1 MAEPGQDEPT
11 GGAPAQEPGPDAG
24 GIDAT
29 VDALVGGQQPLAPE
43 TPPEGG
49 APAAPPDP
57 SAAPP
62 AQTPPEG
69 GQPPAPE
76 QPAGE
81 PIEAPANWS
90 LADRQM
96 FGKAPREMQEWALN
110 IHKSMAAAHTRR
122 SQEIAPWRDMGQRWE
137 PYFQQLGVTGPIAVN
152 KLLETE
158 YGLRTGSNAQ
168 KLDILRQL
176 VQDYGIA
183 PEGGGEAPEGGEA
196 PAGPVQDPR
205 VDVLAQQWQEYMAGQ
220 QQQAQAAMMGQQQQ
234 LSAQVNAFAEEVGAD
249 GKLAH
254 PHFGEVRITMAQL
267 AEAARRK
274 GEQPTLKQLYEDAL
288 WLHPS
293 TRSEL
298 LAADRRSEAE
308 RLRAEAEKAQNAGGQ
323 LGGGGPGAQEQPK
336 DLDSIIDA
344 EARRMMAAA

>member
-11 GGAPAQEPGPDAG
+11 GGAPAQEPGADAG
-24 GIDAT
+24 G
-29 VDALVGGQQPLAPE
+29 VDSLVDQLAAGQQPQE
-43 TPPEGG
+43 
-49 APAAPPDP
+49 
-57 SAAPP
+57 PP
-62 AQTPPEG
+62 ATPEPG
-69 GQPPAPE
+69 GQPPAAAEPGQQPPAGGQPPAQE
-76 QPAGE
+76 PPAGE

-96 FGKAPREMQEWALN
+96 FAKAPREMQEWALN
-110 IHKSMAAAHTRR
+110 THRAMAAAHTRR

-158 YGLRTGSNAQ
+158 YGLRTGTNAQ
-168 KLDILRQL
+168 KLEILRQL
-176 VQDYGIA
+176 VTDYGIA
-183 PEGGGEAPEGGEA
+183 APDGGGEGQAAGEGGQP
-196 PAGPVQDPR
+196 PAQLQDPR
-205 VDVLAQQWQEYMAGQ
+205 VDALAQQFQEYMAGQ
-220 QQQAQAAMMGQQQQ
+220 HQQHQAAMHGQQQQ
-234 LSAQVNAFAEEVGAD
+234 LSAQVQAFAQEVGAD

-274 GEQPTLKQLYEDAL
+274 GEQPTLKALYEDAL

-298 LAADRRSEAE
+298 LAAEKRSEAE
-308 RLRAEAEKAQNAGGQ
+308 RLTAEAQKAQQAGGQ
-323 LGGGGPGAQEQPK
+323 LAGGGPGSQEQPK
-336 DLDSIIDA
+336 DLDSII
-344 EARRMMAAA
+344 EAAAREQAQRAA